1 MKKKIILI
9 TADEHRHKFFKYSLN
24 NFNNVDLLLCVCED
38 NDKRQSNL
46 IIKSKKTPIILKHHF
61 KKRHYYE
68 KKIFKLDQFKK
79 KKFKEQIFIS
89 RNELNTN
96 TKIIKKIIDLKP
108 DLLISY
114 GCSLI
119 RNNLIRKFKNKFINL
134 HLGLSPYY
142 KGSATNFWPIV
153 NNELQFLGG
162 TFMFIDYGIDSGP
175 IIHQF
180 RPKIKIKDNIHTIG
194 CEIILKS
201 IKEIKKVILNLKNL
215 KPKKQWKVKNAKIY
229 KRSDLDVNSL
239 KKAKKNMNKK
249 NIKKFLEKEKKLIY
263 EYPILS
269 L

>member
-153 NNELQFLGG
+153 NNELQF
-162 TFMFIDYGIDSGP
+162 
-175 IIHQF
+175 
-180 RPKIKIKDNIHTIG
+180 
-194 CEIILKS
+194 
-201 IKEIKKVILNLKNL
+201 
-215 KPKKQWKVKNAKIY
+215 
-229 KRSDLDVNSL
+229 
-239 KKAKKNMNKK
+239 
-249 NIKKFLEKEKKLIY
+249 
-263 EYPILS
+263 
-269 L
+269 